1 MPWYAPVIML
11 PSIALSCYFG
21 LRAINERAK
30 GADTLNLLLLG
41 LWAREDSFTPR
52 GRRYR
57 LWSLL
62 VFGGGLLL
70 TILIYLLTSIGPA
83 A

>member
-1 MPWYAPVIML
+1 MPWYVLAIMI
-11 PSIALSCYFG
+11 PSLVVSYYFG

-30 GADTLNLLLLG
+30 DADALNLLLLG
-41 LWAREDSFTPR
+41 IWARDESFTPL

-57 LWSLL
+57 MWSLA
-62 VFGGGLLL
+62 VFGAGLLL

-83 A
+83 S